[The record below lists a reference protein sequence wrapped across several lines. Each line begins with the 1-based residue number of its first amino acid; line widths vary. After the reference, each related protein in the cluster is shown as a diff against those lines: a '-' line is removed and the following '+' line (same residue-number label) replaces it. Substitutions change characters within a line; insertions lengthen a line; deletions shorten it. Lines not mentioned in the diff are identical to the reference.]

1 MKKRKMNGDF
11 KRKMKCLNCGN
22 ENDKNV
28 KFCSRCGAVL
38 DHRATE
44 KKSRGSRKI
53 WILGTILL
61 LGVMVGGIIALL
73 NQKTDDGG
81 EYEKLVDQGNRYL
94 LELDYENAEEM
105 YLEALSIEPKK
116 KEPYTKLAEIYMEQ
130 EEYEQAR
137 NIAEKAIQELPEEEH
152 EEFEQIIQL
161 AEEAAGDS
169 DEANFSRKE
178 IESSYLD
185 FLHNKEYQPYT
196 EDWMNGEPTGYV
208 LLDID
213 GDGCEELIISG
224 GDGLGFY
231 NFSLFGFDTTTG
243 EIYAVP
249 IPGNS
254 LFDEDYTGYTAQF
267 YHTMQYSSEYHAL
280 VFTEL
285 NNGADYDYYGYWK
298 LQDKELQVDFTLW
311 FERGYNSGEITY
323 GITEEETRT
332 NISQSEYEAYGDELT
347 GIEWQ
352 ELSLGE
358 QAEEIMG
365 NQGNEQDRQND
376 VAMTSIEEGS
386 YEYANGEKLSEF
398 SVATTDGK
406 PYAML
411 GFWYNYGDS
420 ASQEDFYFEW
430 IDGQWE
436 YEVIGGRSKKS
447 FLLTFSPTENGIHIT
462 VTCQEGP
469 YYSWDSDEEDTV
481 WVSADYKK
489 K

>member
-1 MKKRKMNGDF
+1 
-11 KRKMKCLNCGN
+11 MKCKNCGF
-22 ENDKNV
+22 ENQENAQFCRNCGKNLTEKIPTDKPEQKNNV
-28 KFCSRCGAVL
+28 K
-38 DHRATE
+38 
-44 KKSRGSRKI
+44 KKI
-53 WILGTILL
+53 WILGTGILMAVL
-61 LGVMVGGIIALL
+61 AVVIIQLL
-73 NQKTDDGG
+73 NLKEDILSYDS
-81 EYEKLVDQGNRYL
+81 LVSRGHRH
-94 LELDYENAEEM
+94 LEVLDYENAEEM

-152 EEFEQIIQL
+152 EEFERIIQQV
-161 AEEAAGDS
+161 EEATGDS
-169 DEANFSRKE
+169 SESNFSKEE

-231 NFSLFGFDTTTG
+231 NFSLFGFDTATG

-267 YHTMQYSSEYHAL
+267 YHTMQYSAEYHAL

-285 NNGADYDYYGYWK
+285 NNGADYDYYGYWI

-311 FERGYNSGEITY
+311 FERDYNSGEMTY

-358 QAEEIMG
+358 QAEETTR
-365 NQGNEQDRQND
+365 NQGNEQDGQND
-376 VAMTSIEEGS
+376 ITMTSIGEGI
-386 YEYANGEKLSEF
+386 YEYANGEKLSQF
-398 SVATTDGK
+398 FVDAIDGK
-406 PYAML
+406 QYATL
-411 GFWYNYGDS
+411 GFWLRYGEG

-436 YEVIGGRSKKS
+436 YEVTGGRSKKS
-447 FLLTFSPTENGIHIT
+447 FLLTFSPIENGIHIT

-481 WVSADYKK
+481 WVSADYEKK
-489 K
+489 

>member
-1 MKKRKMNGDF
+1 
-11 KRKMKCLNCGN
+11 MKCLNCGH
-22 ENDKNV
+22 ENDKNA
-28 KFCSRCGAVL
+28 KFCSRCGAAL

-44 KKSRGSRKI
+44 KKSRGGRKI

-81 EYEKLVDQGNRYL
+81 EYEKLVEQGNRYL

-116 KEPYTKLAEIYMEQ
+116 KEPYIKLAEIYMEQ
-130 EEYEQAR
+130 EKYEQAR
-137 NIAEKAIQELPEEEH
+137 NIAEKAIQELSEEEH
-152 EEFEQIIQL
+152 EEFERIIRQ
-161 AEEAAGDS
+161 AEEAADDS
-169 DEANFSRKE
+169 DESNFSKEE
-178 IESSYLD
+178 IESRYQEFLD
-185 FLHNKEYQPYT
+185 NKEYQDYI
-196 EDWMNGEPTGYV
+196 EDWANGEPTGYV

-224 GDGLGFY
+224 GDGSGFY
-231 NFSLFGFDTTTG
+231 NFSLFGFDTSTD

-254 LFDEDYTGYTAQF
+254 VFDENYTGYTAQF

-285 NNGADYDYYGYWK
+285 NNGTDYDYYGYWI

-311 FERGYNSGEITY
+311 FERNYSSGEMTY

-358 QAEEIMG
+358 QAEETTG
-365 NQGNEQDRQND
+365 NQGNEQDGQNE
-376 VAMTSIEEGS
+376 VTVTSIGEGI
-386 YEYANGEKLSEF
+386 YEYANGEKLSQF
-398 SVATTDGK
+398 SVAATDGK
-406 PYAML
+406 QYATL
-411 GFWYNYGDS
+411 GFWPRYGEG

-447 FLLTFSPTENGIHIT
+447 FLLNFSPTENGIHIT

-469 YYSWDSDEEDTV
+469 YYLFMG
-481 WVSADYKK
+481 
-489 K
+489 

>member
-1 MKKRKMNGDF
+1 
-11 KRKMKCLNCGN
+11 MKCKNCGF
-22 ENDKNV
+22 ENQENAQFCRNCGKNLTEKIPTDKPEQKNNV
-28 KFCSRCGAVL
+28 K
-38 DHRATE
+38 
-44 KKSRGSRKI
+44 KKI
-53 WILGTILL
+53 WILGTGILMAVL
-61 LGVMVGGIIALL
+61 AVVIIQLL
-73 NQKTDDGG
+73 NLKEDILSYDS
-81 EYEKLVDQGNRYL
+81 LVSRGHRH
-94 LELDYENAEEM
+94 LEVLDYENAEEM

-152 EEFEQIIQL
+152 EEFERIIQQV
-161 AEEAAGDS
+161 EEATGDS
-169 DEANFSRKE
+169 SESNFSKEE

-231 NFSLFGFDTTTG
+231 NFSLFGFDTATG

-267 YHTMQYSSEYHAL
+267 YHTMQYSAEYHAL

-285 NNGADYDYYGYWK
+285 NNGADYDYYGYWI

-311 FERGYNSGEITY
+311 FERDYNSGEMTY

-358 QAEEIMG
+358 QAEETTR
-365 NQGNEQDRQND
+365 NQGNEQDGQND
-376 VAMTSIEEGS
+376 ITMTSIGEGI
-386 YEYANGEKLSEF
+386 YEYANGEKLSQF
-398 SVATTDGK
+398 SVDAIDGK
-406 PYAML
+406 QYATL
-411 GFWYNYGDS
+411 GFWLRYGEG

-436 YEVIGGRSKKS
+436 YEVTGGRSKKS
-447 FLLTFSPTENGIHIT
+447 FLLTFSPIENGIHIT

-481 WVSADYKK
+481 WVSADYEKK
-489 K
+489 

>member
-1 MKKRKMNGDF
+1 M
-11 KRKMKCLNCGN
+11 
-22 ENDKNV
+22 
-28 KFCSRCGAVL
+28 
-38 DHRATE
+38 
-44 KKSRGSRKI
+44 I
-53 WILGTILL
+53 
-61 LGVMVGGIIALL
+61 GGIIALL
-73 NQKTDDGG
+73 NQKADDGG

-152 EEFEQIIQL
+152 EEFERIIQQV
-161 AEEAAGDS
+161 EEATGDS
-169 DEANFSRKE
+169 SESNFSKEE

-231 NFSLFGFDTTTG
+231 NFSLFGFDTATG

-267 YHTMQYSSEYHAL
+267 YHTMQYSAEYHAL

-285 NNGADYDYYGYWK
+285 NNGADYDYYGYWI

-311 FERGYNSGEITY
+311 FERDYNSGEMTN

-352 ELSLGE
+352 ELPLGE
-358 QAEEIMG
+358 QAEETTG
-365 NQGNEQDRQND
+365 NQGNEQDGQND
-376 VAMTSIEEGS
+376 VTMTSIGEGI
-386 YEYANGEKLSEF
+386 YEYANGEKLSQF
-398 SVATTDGK
+398 FVDAIDGK
-406 PYAML
+406 QYATL
-411 GFWYNYGDS
+411 GFWLRYGEG

-430 IDGQWE
+430 MDGQWE
-436 YEVIGGRSKKS
+436 YEVTGGRSKKS
-447 FLLTFSPTENGIHIT
+447 FLLTFSPIENGIHIT

-481 WVSADYKK
+481 WVSADYEKK
-489 K
+489 

>member
-1 MKKRKMNGDF
+1 
-11 KRKMKCLNCGN
+11 MKCKNCGF
-22 ENDKNV
+22 ENQENAQFCRNCGKNLTEKIPTDKPEQKNNV
-28 KFCSRCGAVL
+28 K
-38 DHRATE
+38 
-44 KKSRGSRKI
+44 KKI
-53 WILGTILL
+53 WILGTGILMAVL
-61 LGVMVGGIIALL
+61 AVVIIQLL
-73 NQKTDDGG
+73 NLKEDILSYDS
-81 EYEKLVDQGNRYL
+81 LVSRGHRH
-94 LELDYENAEEM
+94 LEVLDYENAEEM

-152 EEFEQIIQL
+152 EEFERIIQQV
-161 AEEAAGDS
+161 EEATGDS
-169 DEANFSRKE
+169 SESNFSKEE

-231 NFSLFGFDTTTG
+231 NFSLFGFDTATG

-267 YHTMQYSSEYHAL
+267 YHTMQYSAEYHAL

-285 NNGADYDYYGYWK
+285 NNGADYDYYGYWI

-311 FERGYNSGEITY
+311 FERDYNSGEMTY

-358 QAEEIMG
+358 QAEETTR
-365 NQGNEQDRQND
+365 NQGNEQDGQND
-376 VAMTSIEEGS
+376 ITMTSIGEGI
-386 YEYANGEKLSEF
+386 YEYANGEKLSQF
-398 SVATTDGK
+398 SVDAIDGK
-406 PYAML
+406 QYATP
-411 GFWYNYGDS
+411 
-420 ASQEDFYFEW
+420 
-430 IDGQWE
+430 
-436 YEVIGGRSKKS
+436 K
-447 FLLTFSPTENGIHIT
+447 FLPISERFTTMF
-462 VTCQEGP
+462 VM
-469 YYSWDSDEEDTV
+469 
-481 WVSADYKK
+481 
-489 K
+489 